1 MMSYITSEKPSISF
15 KCFKIA
21 GEKKLT
27 EIFNKISQANCFNM
41 ETYGNGFHDIKFDSE
56 NSIIRGCYSLFTCFE
71 VEHLEDGR
79 ITNTL
84 FKKIES
90 CEFIITDKVNLVF
103 GKSKAR
109 KLILFELGLA
119 LGKTV
124 STCEFSEENLSNL
137 QTALTTTKS
146 ISIDNLSNDE
156 VKKVKIDGKIEY
168 YQGYNI
174 INAQHN
180 IQSVSGVLTTP
191 VGDLKVT
198 LNRRGNLKV
207 AKKGKLDIHVNN
219 IHYIFDKLN

>member
-1 MMSYITSEKPSISF
+1 MMSYITSKKPSISF

-21 GEKKLT
+21 GEKNLT

-41 ETYGNGFHDIKFDSE
+41 ETYGLPADINGFHDIKFDSE

-109 KLILFELGLA
+109 KLFLFELGLA

-168 YQGYNI
+168 YQG
-174 INAQHN
+174 
-180 IQSVSGVLTTP
+180 
-191 VGDLKVT
+191 
-198 LNRRGNLKV
+198 
-207 AKKGKLDIHVNN
+207 
-219 IHYIFDKLN
+219 